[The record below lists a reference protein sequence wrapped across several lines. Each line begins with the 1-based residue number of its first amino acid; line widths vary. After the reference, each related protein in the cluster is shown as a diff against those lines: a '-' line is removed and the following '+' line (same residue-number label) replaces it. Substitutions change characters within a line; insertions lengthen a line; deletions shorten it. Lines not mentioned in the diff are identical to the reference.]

1 MAKSRQQRRT
11 GRKTGE
17 VEALAPQTRGGA
29 APGPELEELDAFIE
43 KVLEEAGEEFLDEFR
58 QIEGE

>member
-1 MAKSRQQRRT
+1 MAKSKQTSRSRRAGRPAEEREPRAQRAT
-11 GRKTGE
+11 
-17 VEALAPQTRGGA
+17 VES
-29 APGPELEELDAFIE
+29 EDLEELDAFIE

>member
-1 MAKSRQQRRT
+1 VK
-11 GRKTGE
+11 GE
-17 VEALAPQTRGGA
+17 AEVQIPRARSGSSGA
-29 APGPELEELDAFIE
+29 SELQELDAFIE